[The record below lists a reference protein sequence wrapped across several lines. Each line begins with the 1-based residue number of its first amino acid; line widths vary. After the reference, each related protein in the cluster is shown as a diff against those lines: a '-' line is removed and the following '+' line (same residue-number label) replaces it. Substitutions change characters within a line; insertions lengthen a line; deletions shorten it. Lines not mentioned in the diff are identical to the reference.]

1 MLKAYG
7 RDQHDKHKR
16 NYVYIEINAAN
27 LHEYLV
33 FLLWIFC
40 EWIST
45 AEQRTQKV
53 IIFPRILCMFIEL

>member
-1 MLKAYG
+1 MAGISMTNTKEI
-7 RDQHDKHKR
+7 
-16 NYVYIEINAAN
+16 VYIEINAAN

-53 IIFPRILCMFIEL
+53 IIFPRILCMFVEL

>member
-1 MLKAYG
+1 MTNTKEI
-7 RDQHDKHKR
+7 
-16 NYVYIEINAAN
+16 VYIEINAAN

-45 AEQRTQKV
+45 AEQQTQKV

>member
-1 MLKAYG
+1 MAGISMTNTKEI
-7 RDQHDKHKR
+7 
-16 NYVYIEINAAN
+16 VYIEINAAN

-45 AEQRTQKV
+45 AEQQTQKV

>member
-33 FLLWIFC
+33 LWIFC

-45 AEQRTQKV
+45 AEQQT
-53 IIFPRILCMFIEL
+53 